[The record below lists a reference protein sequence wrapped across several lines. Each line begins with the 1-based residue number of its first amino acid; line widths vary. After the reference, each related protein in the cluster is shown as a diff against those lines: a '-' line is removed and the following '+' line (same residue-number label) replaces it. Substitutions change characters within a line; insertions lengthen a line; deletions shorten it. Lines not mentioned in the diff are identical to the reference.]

1 MAALVYLVV
10 AAFSTSDLTEGRDDT
25 PLLILGIAGAFS
37 LTGWWRER
45 ARRLAEDEPVR
56 RDRVRLESE
65 LRELDSALHEAGEQL
80 ESVREGETEQR
91 RAREQIES
99 RLEEREKALSRERYL
114 RSRSEEAHR
123 AEKDWRQELN
133 AEIVR
138 MYREKGSLGDLS
150 NVPSMVLRLSRT
162 LLGAEKGLL
171 LSRQDEYEDGKL
183 DLIAFEGFEHD
194 PERSEIVQRFAG
206 KVLERDHE
214 VREENPEEIEGEQRV
229 GADGEIEN
237 LVAIPIYLQ
246 DEFGGVV
253 VCANN
258 PEGFEDYDDDLLLS
272 VGYQAGA
279 VLQNARLQGRATC
292 LVPRDRGDACRR
304 PGGQRFLS
312 RRALRRGIGLRRG
325 GRQPFGSHTEP
336 ARGAA
341 LRLAPARRGK
351 IGISERILLKPAALT
366 PEEHAMIELH
376 PRIGHRLLQQVPA
389 LRPISPVVLHH
400 HERYDGGGYPS
411 GMRGEEIPL
420 EARIVSVADSFSA
433 MISKRPYRERMTRD
447 EACAELEHEAGM
459 QFDPEIARIFVE
471 EVRRASRLFAKG
483 RNSPRH

>member
-1 MAALVYLVV
+1 MYLVV
-10 AAFSTSDLTEGRDDT
+10 AAFSTSDLTEVRDDA
-25 PLLILGIAGAFS
+25 PLLILGIADAFS

-65 LRELDSALHEAGEQL
+65 LRGLDSALHEAGEQL
-80 ESVREGETEQR
+80 ESVREGETEQW

-114 RSRSEEAHR
+114 RSRSEEAHQ

-138 MYREKGSLGDLS
+138 MYREKGSLGDPS

-194 PERSEIVQRFAG
+194 PESSEIVQRFAG

-214 VREENPEEIEGEQRV
+214 VREAPEEIEGEQRV

-279 VLQNARLQGRATC
+279 VLQNARLQGESY
-292 LVPRDRGDACRR
+292 VPRTSR
-304 PGGQRFLS
+304 PWGCLPTAWRS
-312 RRALRRGIGLRRG
+312 
-325 GRQPFGSHTEP
+325 
-336 ARGAA
+336 
-341 LRLAPARRGK
+341 K
-351 IGISERILLKPAALT
+351 
-366 PEEHAMIELH
+366 
-376 PRIGHRLLQQVPA
+376 
-389 LRPISPVVLHH
+389 
-400 HERYDGGGYPS
+400 
-411 GMRGEEIPL
+411 IPL
-420 EARIVSVADSFSA
+420 
-433 MISKRPYRERMTRD
+433 
-447 EACAELEHEAGM
+447 
-459 QFDPEIARIFVE
+459 
-471 EVRRASRLFAKG
+471 
-483 RNSPRH
+483 

>member
-1 MAALVYLVV
+1 MYLVV

-65 LRELDSALHEAGEQL
+65 LRKLDSALHEAGEQL

-138 MYREKGSLGDLS
+138 MYR
-150 NVPSMVLRLSRT
+150 
-162 LLGAEKGLL
+162 EKGLL

-279 VLQNARLQGRATC
+279 VLQNARLQGESY
-292 LVPRDRGDACRR
+292 VPRTSR
-304 PGGQRFLS
+304 PWGCLPTAWRS
-312 RRALRRGIGLRRG
+312 
-325 GRQPFGSHTEP
+325 
-336 ARGAA
+336 
-341 LRLAPARRGK
+341 K
-351 IGISERILLKPAALT
+351 
-366 PEEHAMIELH
+366 
-376 PRIGHRLLQQVPA
+376 
-389 LRPISPVVLHH
+389 
-400 HERYDGGGYPS
+400 
-411 GMRGEEIPL
+411 IPL
-420 EARIVSVADSFSA
+420 
-433 MISKRPYRERMTRD
+433 
-447 EACAELEHEAGM
+447 
-459 QFDPEIARIFVE
+459 
-471 EVRRASRLFAKG
+471 
-483 RNSPRH
+483 